1 MDTIIDRKEQY
12 TRRNCLLIHDLG
24 EKNNENTDQ
33 RILDLLHESVGQT
46 NLFKILTKAIDCLVR
61 SQMSNHG

>member
-12 TRRNCLLIHDLG
+12 TRRNRLLIHDLG

-46 NLFKILTKAIDCLVR
+46 NLFKILTEAVDCLVR

>member
-12 TRRNCLLIHDLG
+12 TRRNRLLIHDLG

-33 RILDLLHESVGQT
+33 RILDLLHESVGKT
-46 NLFKILTKAIDCLVR
+46 NLCKILTEAVDCLVR